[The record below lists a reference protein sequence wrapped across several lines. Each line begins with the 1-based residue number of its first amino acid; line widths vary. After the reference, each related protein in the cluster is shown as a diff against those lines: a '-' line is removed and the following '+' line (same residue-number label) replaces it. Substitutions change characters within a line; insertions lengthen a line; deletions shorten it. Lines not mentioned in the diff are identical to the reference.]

1 MVHSYG
7 QMAPVSVVE
16 GCAAARAN
24 AIIWSSPV
32 AMSVTDSKQR
42 FSSRVADYIRYRP
55 GYPCAILDALRDDSG
70 LTPSSIIADVGS
82 GTGLLSK
89 IFLDNGNIV
98 YGVEPNA
105 EMRAAG
111 DQFLSGYPKFRSV
124 AASAEATTLPDASVD
139 FVTAGQAFHWFDP
152 EAAHREFA
160 RILKPGG
167 WAVVIWNERRTETS
181 ALLRA
186 YEDLLRKYSPDYAQV
201 SAKYPEA
208 LRMAEFFGPNQM
220 LQREFPNQ
228 QVFDFDGFR
237 GRLLS
242 SSYSP
247 PQGHPNHEP
256 ILAEL
261 RRIFDRHNENG
272 RVRVDYTTHL
282 YYGQLKS

>member
-1 MVHSYG
+1 MEWQSLF
-7 QMAPVSVVE
+7 
-16 GCAAARAN
+16 
-24 AIIWSSPV
+24 
-32 AMSVTDSKQR
+32 AMSLTDSKQR
-42 FSSRVADYIRYRP
+42 FSNRVADYVRYRP
-55 GYPCAILDALRDDSG
+55 GYPRVILDPLREECG
-70 LTPSSIIADVGS
+70 LTPESVVADVGS
-82 GTGLLSK
+82 GTGLLSRL
-89 IFLDNGNIV
+89 FLDNGNVV

-111 DQFLSGYPKFRSV
+111 EEFLRSYPKFHST

-152 EAAHREFA
+152 EVTHREFA

-167 WAVVIWNERRTETS
+167 WVAVIWNERRIESS

-186 YEDLLRKYSPDYAQV
+186 YEDMLRKHSPDYAQV

-208 LRMAEFFGPNQM
+208 LRMAEFFGPNQVR
-220 LQREFPNQ
+220 QREFPNEQ
-228 QVFDFDGFR
+228 IFDFEGFR

-261 RRIFDRHNENG
+261 RRIFDEHNQNG
-272 RVRVDYTTHL
+272 RVRIEYTAHL
-282 YYGQLKS
+282 YYGQLKG